1 MTATP
6 LGPSTGTVPSVPLR
20 RILVVDDEPGI
31 RDLLTYELTSQGYHV
46 TTARDGREALERVA
60 KDHFNVIISD
70 VKMPKMDGLETLE
83 AIKKID
89 PDVEVIMATGFG
101 TIETA
106 VTAMKAG
113 AYDFIQKPFQ
123 NIQELF
129 ALVEKAMEKRDL
141 KALLAVYEA
150 SKAVFSSVRIEDM
163 LTIVIGLVRK
173 ILRADDVS
181 IMLPEEGEDVLRV
194 AAQTGVSS
202 AQKDERIALGERVA
216 GKVALSKEPV
226 IINGPLS
233 GDERFKGTE
242 SFRKIKSSIVYP
254 LVLEGRVLG
263 VLNIN
268 RVERD
273 EPFAESDLRSATIFG
288 SQIAQALSNARLY
301 REVEEKASRLE
312 DALRRLEE
320 AQKQL
325 VQTEKLAAIGQL
337 AAGVAHELNNPLT
350 GILGFAQLLLQEEGL
365 NPQQREDL
373 ESIYKQSQRCRTI
386 IQNLLQF
393 SHRKEPKMEPVRMRA
408 LMDATML
415 LIQYD
420 FKTSGVDLQVDVPE
434 DLPLVM
440 ADPNQLQQV
449 FLNLLSN
456 ARQATE
462 AKKGARIVVRA
473 AREGEKLV
481 LTFRDNGVGIA
492 PENLDKIFDPC
503 FTTKPVGKGTGLGL
517 SISYGIVQ
525 QHKGSIRA
533 ESEVGQGTAFIIEFP
548 VIPSSEEGS

>member
-1 MTATP
+1 MGA
-6 LGPSTGTVPSVPLR
+6 VPSVPLR

-46 TTARDGREALERVA
+46 TTARDGREAVDRVA
-60 KDHFNVIISD
+60 QDRFNVIISD
-70 VKMPKMDGLETLE
+70 VKMPRMDGLETLE
-83 AIKKID
+83 AIKKMD
-89 PDVEVIMATGFG
+89 PDVEVIMATGYG

-163 LTIVIGLVRK
+163 LTIVIGLARK

-181 IMLPEEGEDVLRV
+181 IMLPEEGEKVLRV
-194 AAQTGVSS
+194 AAQAGVSS
-202 AQKDERIALGERVA
+202 AQKNETVALGERVA
-216 GKVALSKEPV
+216 GKVALSKEPI

-233 GDERFKGTE
+233 GDARFKGTE

-263 VLNIN
+263 VLNVN

-273 EPFAESDLRSATIFG
+273 EPFGESDLRSATIFG

-301 REVEEKASRLE
+301 KELEEKASRLE

-393 SHRKEPKMEPVRMRA
+393 SHRKEPKMEPVRMRT

-449 FLNLLSN
+449 FLNLLAN

-462 AKKGARIVVRA
+462 AKKGARIAVRA
-473 AREGEKLV
+473 GREGEKLV
-481 LTFRDNGVGIA
+481 LTFHDNGVGIPA
-492 PENLDKIFDPC
+492 ENLDKIFDPF

-517 SISYGIVQ
+517 SISYGIIQ

-533 ESEVGQGTAFIIEFP
+533 ESEVGQGTTFIIEFP